1 MMIVPI
7 IVSYEFISG
16 CYETV
21 KDKVFGN
28 VYIMGGVL
36 GGLGLIQVRLFYHF
50 QTDGFYHLAKFVVTY
65 SYEKVRKWT
74 G

>member
-1 MMIVPI
+1 MSLSTSIMNL
-7 IVSYEFISG
+7 FQG

-36 GGLGLIQVRLFYHF
+36 GGLGVIQVRFFTLSLPMDS
-50 QTDGFYHLAKFVVTY
+50 TNLAKFVVTY
-65 SYEKVRKWT
+65 SYERVRKWT
-74 G
+74 S

>member
-1 MMIVPI
+1 MSLSSSVMHL
-7 IVSYEFISG
+7 FQG

-28 VYIMGGVL
+28 VYIIGGVL
-36 GGLGLIQVRLFYHF
+36 GGLGIIQVRFF
-50 QTDGFYHLAKFVVTY
+50 TSSKMMDSTNLAKFVVTY
-65 SYEKVRKWT
+65 SYERVRKWT

>member
-1 MMIVPI
+1 MSLSSSVMDL
-7 IVSYEFISG
+7 FQG

-36 GGLGLIQVRLFYHF
+36 GGLGLIQVIIFTL
-50 QTDGFYHLAKFVVTY
+50 
-65 SYEKVRKWT
+65 S
-74 G
+74 